1 LVVTGEGINTMS
13 LIGVV
18 ILVGIVVNDSIVK
31 VDFINRARRGGMAL
45 RAAILEAGRVR
56 LRPIVMTTVTTVLGL
71 MPMAMG
77 LGRGADLRAPLAIAV
92 IGGLS
97 IATLLT
103 LIVVPVVYSVVES
116 VRIVGV
122 SSGVAGG
129 VTHRVSDGVA
139 GGVTDGGTA

>member
-1 LVVTGEGINTMS
+1 ME
-13 LIGVV
+13 
-18 ILVGIVVNDSIVK
+18 
-31 VDFINRARRGGMAL
+31 L

-71 MPMAMG
+71 MPMALG

-116 VRIVGV
+116 VR
-122 SSGVAGG
+122 S
-129 VTHRVSDGVA
+129 T
-139 GGVTDGGTA
+139 

>member
-1 LVVTGEGINTMS
+1 
-13 LIGVV
+13 
-18 ILVGIVVNDSIVK
+18 
-31 VDFINRARRGGMAL
+31 MAL

-97 IATLLT
+97 IATVLT
-103 LIVVPVVYSVVES
+103 LIIVPVVYSVIES
-116 VRIVGV
+116 GR
-122 SSGVAGG
+122 A
-129 VTHRVSDGVA
+129 T
-139 GGVTDGGTA
+139 